1 MLGAGVKLD
10 PVLHHTGDSH
20 RPEPEAPVG
29 AITASRH
36 QLLVAPLRQD
46 GGEKLRRYGPV
57 QQAVAVFRKH
67 GRVPDF
73 VVDGQANE
81 PAKQKISVEPLHQLS
96 LGGAHGVS
104 RLGVL
109 TAVSFGVNTRV
120 IRNFVEG
127 RFELP

>member
-36 QLLVAPLRQD
+36 QPLDARLRQH
-46 GGEKLRRYGPV
+46 GGEKLRRDRPV
-57 QQAVAVFRKH
+57 QQAISVLGEHR
-67 GRVPDF
+67 RVPHWILDAEP
-73 VVDGQANE
+73 DK